1 MKVGGA
7 GRLIGHNLTL
17 AFSVMSCVAL
27 QSGSASAQV
36 LQPVDGRPSPALLN
50 HMVRYGG

>member
-27 QSGSASAQV
+27 QSELSVCASPSA
-36 LQPVDGRPSPALLN
+36 GRRAPIAR
-50 HMVRYGG
+50 VA

>member
-27 QSGSASAQV
+27 QCSASAQV
-36 LQPVDGRPSPALLN
+36 LQPVEGRPSPALLN
-50 HMVRYGG
+50 HMVRHWD